1 MRSIV
6 PLFAFAI
13 AAAAPALAAEPVPVP
28 PFRAIELH
36 GGGIVN
42 IVPAPV
48 QRVTL
53 VEGSARFTHVYVDHE
68 GKLVIDACNEQCP
81 RDYHLRVQIESP
93 HLLGLGVDGGG
104 QMTAAPGFAP
114 QNEIGV
120 AVNGGGKIDVRSI
133 DANSVGAAVNGGGEI
148 LVRARSALG
157 ASVHGGGA
165 IIYWG
170 NPTVATSIDGGGAV
184 RRGD

>member
-6 PLFAFAI
+6 PLFVFAI
-13 AAAAPALAAEPVPVP
+13 AAAAPALAVEPVAVS

-42 IVPAPV
+42 IVPGAV

-53 VEGSARFTHVYVDHE
+53 TEGSTQFTRVYVDRE
-68 GKLVIDACNEQCP
+68 GKLVIDACSQQCP

-93 HLLGLGVDGGG
+93 RVMGLGVDGGG
-104 QMTAAPGFAP
+104 VMTAAPGFAP

-120 AVNGGGKIDVRSI
+120 AVNGGGKIDARSI
-133 DANSVGAAVNGGGEI
+133 DAGNVGAAVNGGGEI
-148 LVRARSALG
+148 LVRARRALG
-157 ASVHGGGA
+157 ASVHGGGD

-170 NPTVATSIDGGGAV
+170 NPTVATSINGGGAV
-184 RRGD
+184 RRGG